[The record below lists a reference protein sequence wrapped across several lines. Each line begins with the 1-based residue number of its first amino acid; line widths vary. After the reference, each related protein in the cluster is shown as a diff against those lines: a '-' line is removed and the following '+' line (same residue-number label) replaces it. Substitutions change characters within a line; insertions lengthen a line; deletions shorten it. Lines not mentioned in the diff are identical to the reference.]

1 MGSGTGTR
9 DNGIELNAQTN
20 QTKQSTGGVIPINQM
35 TKGGPAVRAQA
46 PRTRVSFGET
56 GDDIGETTLVQP
68 AVPDATRVHPVE
80 PTQAQPTQVRPAQ
93 ARLRPAAAG
102 RKLQDRYRLDELL
115 VDREDTQTWR
125 GYDEKLLRT
134 VVVHLLPADEQG
146 NRLLAAAG
154 QIARASYD
162 SRVLRVLDASAPA
175 ASPDTEN
182 FVVCD
187 FAEGESLED
196 LLAVG
201 SISRREAV
209 TFVREVAEA
218 LIGMHAQGLY
228 HRALSSSLVTLTCEG
243 NVKIAGF
250 LFAAELSPARTP
262 IVNPEAADVQA
273 LGHMLRALGADESP
287 NANLAE
293 TSARILDPAHPAPL
307 RTAAEVTEHLTS
319 ALDDPPLPQPASEA
333 ERTWAHPT
341 PSVISQE
348 PVDAP
353 WEAPRKGFR
362 WAWVVV
368 PLLVAIIVAT
378 IVAVPML
385 HRAFSASP
393 SAGAAG
399 TAASERWSVVA
410 AQDFDPEGN
419 GEERPNQVPRAW
431 DGDPNTSWR
440 TMNYWEAEIG
450 NKTGVGVIFDLGE
463 VRKVSRVELDLDGVG
478 TSLEVRVPTAEAT
491 TGPPLQG
498 VGQWAIAGQALNA
511 PAAITVTLDA
521 PAETR
526 FVLVYLTELPR
537 DGSAFTGGIA
547 EARFWS

>member
-1 MGSGTGTR
+1 M
-9 DNGIELNAQTN
+9 
-20 QTKQSTGGVIPINQM
+20 IPIKQM
-35 TKGGPAVRAQA
+35 TKGDPAVRAQE

-56 GDDIGETTLVQP
+56 SGGDIDESTLAQP
-68 AVPDATRVHPVE
+68 ALFDATRVHPVE
-80 PTQAQPTQVRPAQ
+80 RTQVQPTQVRPSQ

-125 GYDEKLLRT
+125 AYDEKLLRT
-134 VVVHLLPADEQG
+134 VVVHLLPADEYG
-146 NRLLAAAG
+146 NELLAAAG
-154 QIARASYD
+154 RIARASYD
-162 SRVLRVLDASAPA
+162 ARVLRVLDASAPA
-175 ASPDTEN
+175 GVDSPDTEN

-196 LLAVG
+196 LLAAG
-201 SISRREAV
+201 SMSRREAV

-228 HRALSSSLVTLTCEG
+228 HRALTPTLVTLTCEG

-262 IVNPEAADVQA
+262 IVDPEAADVQA

-293 TSARILDPAHPAPL
+293 TSARILDPTHPTPL
-307 RTAAEVTEHLTS
+307 RTAAEVTAHLTR
-319 ALDDPPLPQPASEA
+319 ALDDPPPPVPDSDPT
-333 ERTWAHPT
+333 RAHPV
-341 PSVISQE
+341 PSVIVQE

-353 WEAPRKGFR
+353 WERPRKGFR
-362 WAWVVV
+362 WMWVVV
-368 PLLVAIIVAT
+368 PLLVAAVIGT

-385 HRAFSASP
+385 HNAMTGSAPAVSE
-393 SAGAAG
+393 A
-399 TAASERWSVVA
+399 AASEQWSVVA

-419 GEERPNQVPRAW
+419 GEERPNQVSRAW
-431 DGDPNTSWR
+431 DGNPNTSWR

>member
-1 MGSGTGTR
+1 M
-9 DNGIELNAQTN
+9 
-20 QTKQSTGGVIPINQM
+20 
-35 TKGGPAVRAQA
+35 
-46 PRTRVSFGET
+46 SFGET
-56 GDDIGETTLVQP
+56 RGGEDTSETTLVQP
-68 AVPDATRVHPVE
+68 AVPDATQAHPVE
-80 PTQAQPTQVRPAQ
+80 PTQAQPTQARPTQIRPVQ

-115 VDREDTQTWR
+115 VDRGDTQTWR
-125 GYDEKLLRT
+125 AYDEKLLRPI
-134 VVVHLLPADEQG
+134 VVHLLPANERG
-146 NRLLAAAG
+146 NRLLAAAR
-154 QIARASYD
+154 QIACASYD

-175 ASPDTEN
+175 DADNPETDN

-187 FAEGESLED
+187 FAEGETLED

-201 SISRREAV
+201 SMRRREAV

-228 HRALSSSLVTLTCEG
+228 HRALSPALVTLTCEG

-262 IVNPEAADVQA
+262 INPEAADVQA
-273 LGHMLRALGADESP
+273 LGHMLRALGADESS
-287 NANLAE
+287 NANLAQA
-293 TSARILDPAHPAPL
+293 SARILDPAHPAPL
-307 RTAAEVTEHLTS
+307 RTAAQVTAHLTR
-319 ALDDPPLPQPASEA
+319 ALNDPPPPPPAGEA
-333 ERTWAHPT
+333 ERTRAHPT

-348 PVDAP
+348 PVDTP
-353 WEAPRKGFR
+353 WSSPRKGFR

-368 PLLVAIIVAT
+368 PLLVAVIIGT
-378 IVAVPML
+378 IVAVPLL
-385 HRAFSASP
+385 HNALTGSASTASP
-393 SAGAAG
+393 GA
-399 TAASERWSVVA
+399 AASERWSVVA

-419 GEERPNQVPRAW
+419 GEERPNQVSRAW

-450 NKTGVGVIFDLGE
+450 NKTGVGLIFDLGE
-463 VRKVSRVELDLDGVG
+463 VRRVSRVELDLDGAG
-478 TSLEVRVPTAEAT
+478 TSLEVRVPATEAT
-491 TGPPLQG
+491 TRPPLQG
-498 VGQWAIAGQALNA
+498 VGQWTVVGQALHA
-511 PAAITVTLDA
+511 PAATTVTLDA
-521 PAETR
+521 PAGTR